1 MAPQPRSVLVYIG
14 STADDALGENMI
26 KLPFLWAIHD
36 AFPDARITWI
46 PGIGP
51 AQFDGIL
58 KSLTQGL
65 IHEMVTDCY
74 LGTNPM
80 ALFSQRPLAGREF
93 DLIID
98 TQKSPV
104 RTLLLR
110 RIPHQSFISSTWGYV
125 FSDAKPPADH
135 PAPRLLIDKLLALV
149 AAAAGRAIR
158 PDHLAPVAADCQAQ
172 ALAMLPE
179 GPVHVGFA
187 PGAGRKDTGKCWP
200 LERFISLANDQKDRG
215 RVPVFILGPNEAEWL
230 DQLKEAVPGA
240 VFPGWDGEAST
251 QGLRDP
257 ALTVALGA
265 RLAVAVA
272 NCSGTGHMLAAGG
285 VPMVSLYGPSDA
297 GKFAPYTPHIRT
309 LSAKDFGGTA
319 IGAIPA
325 EAVARAIEAHLADLD

>member
-1 MAPQPRSVLVYIG
+1 MAPDPRSVLVYIG

-26 KLPFLWAIHD
+26 KLPFLRAIHD

-46 PGIGP
+46 PGFGP

-65 IHEMVTDCY
+65 IHEMVTDLY
-74 LGTNPM
+74 LGKGPL
-80 ALFSQRPLAGREF
+80 ALLSHSRPLAGREF

-104 RTLLLR
+104 RTLVLR
-110 RIPHQSFISSTWGYV
+110 RVPHQRFISSTWGYV
-125 FSDAKPPADH
+125 FSDAKSPADV
-135 PAPRLLIDKLLALV
+135 PPPRLLIDKLLALV
-149 AAAAGRAIR
+149 AAAGGRAIR
-158 PDHLAPVAADCQAQ
+158 PDHLAPVPADCREA

-179 GPVHVGFA
+179 GPVYVGFA
-187 PGAGRKDTGKCWP
+187 PGAGRRDTGKCWP
-200 LERFISLANDQKDRG
+200 IERFISLASDQKDHG
-215 RVPVFILGPNEAEWL
+215 RVPVFILGPGEAEWL
-230 DQLKEAVPGA
+230 DQLRGAVAGA
-240 VFPGWDGEAST
+240 VFPGWDGNGTA

-265 RLAVAVA
+265 RLAAAVA

-285 VPMVSLYGPSDA
+285 APMVSLYGPSDP

-309 LSAKDFGGTA
+309 LRAQDFGGDT
-319 IGAIPA
+319 IDAIPT
-325 EAVARAIEAHLADLD
+325 EAVAEAIEAHLAD

>member
-1 MAPQPRSVLVYIG
+1 MAPDPRSVLVYIG

-46 PGIGP
+46 PGFGP

-65 IHEMVTDCY
+65 IHEMVTDLY

-93 DLIID
+93 DVIID

-110 RIPHQSFISSTWGYV
+110 RIPHQRFISSTWGYV
-125 FSDAKPPADH
+125 FSDAKPAAGQA
-135 PAPRLLIDKLLALV
+135 APRLLIDKLLALV
-149 AAAAGRAIR
+149 AAAKGSAIR
-158 PDHLAPVAADCQAQ
+158 PGHLAKVPADCQAQ

-179 GPVHVGFA
+179 GPVYVGFA

-200 LERFISLANDQKDRG
+200 IERFIALANAQKDHG

-230 DQLKEAVPGA
+230 DHLKEAVAGA
-240 VFPGWDGEAST
+240 VFPGWDGEAK
-251 QGLRDP
+251 GLRDP

-265 RLAVAVA
+265 HLAAAVA

-285 VPMVSLYGPSDA
+285 APMVSLYGPSDP

-309 LSAKDFGGTA
+309 LRAQDFGGDTTD
-319 IGAIPA
+319 AIPA
-325 EAVARAIEAHLADLD
+325 QAVAEAIAAHLAD